1 MKRFIPIILF
11 PLMMLPL
18 LFIMGCKKAEKPAE
32 PPRAVEHVATQAKM
46 GEELFNRHCI
56 MCHRQGSKIEN
67 IREPADI
74 TKVMRNPKGS
84 MPAFD
89 EEKITDQE
97 ADEIAEFIFLSI
109 IAHK

>member
-1 MKRFIPIILF
+1 
-11 PLMMLPL
+11 
-18 LFIMGCKKAEKPAE
+18 
-32 PPRAVEHVATQAKM
+32 
-46 GEELFNRHCI
+46 

-67 IREPADI
+67 IREPEDI

-89 EEKITDQE
+89 EEKIPDQE

-109 IAHK
+109 IA